1 MIHTG
6 FHVSR
11 ATQGLALHAHRLRI
25 RGFHPLRPDFPVR
38 SAHLVHGF
46 WRPYYPTHALRHAWF
61 GLFPVRSPLLGESL
75 LFSLPAGTKMFQFPA
90 FAFRIE
96 RNAVPSRRRVVPF
109 GDPRITGHLHL
120 HAAFRSL
127 SRPSSPARAKA
138 SSVRPFFLFLCH
150 TYSSVHPYQVAYILS
165 AVFCPTP
172 KGGDTFFIAFA
183 CPKCHRSLIALPAH
197 VTASNGRERILVE
210 NNGFEPLTLCVQSR
224 CSSQLS

>member
-1 MIHTG
+1 
-6 FHVSR
+6 
-11 ATQGLALHAHRLRI
+11 
-25 RGFHPLRPDFPVR
+25 
-38 SAHLVHGF
+38 
-46 WRPYYPTHALRHAWF
+46 
-61 GLFPVRSPLLGESL
+61 
-75 LFSLPAGTKMFQFPA
+75 MFQFPA

-150 TYSSVHPYQVAYILS
+150 TYSSVHLYQVAYILS

-183 CPKCHRSLIALPAH
+183 CPKCHRSLITLPAH
-197 VTASNGRERILVE
+197 VTASNGRERIIVE
-210 NNGFEPLTLCVQSR
+210 NNGFEPLTLCLQSR

>member
-1 MIHTG
+1 MASG
-6 FHVSR
+6 
-11 ATQGLALHAHRLRI
+11 GLTT
-25 RGFHPLRPDFPVR
+25 P
-38 SAHLVHGF
+38 
-46 WRPYYPTHALRHAWF
+46 HALRHAWF

-75 LFSLPAGTKMFQFPA
+75 LFSLPTGTKMFQFPA

-138 SSVRPFFLFLCH
+138 SSVRPFFFCFYVTH
-150 TYSSVHPYQVAYILS
+150 TPRYIRTKWHIYFRLYSVPPLKVGTPSLLLS
-165 AVFCPTP
+165 LVQNVI
-172 KGGDTFFIAFA
+172 DLL
-183 CPKCHRSLIALPAH
+183 SLYPAH
-197 VTASNGRERILVE
+197 VTDKQRQERILVE
-210 NNGFEPLTLCVQSR
+210 NNGFEPLTLCLQSR